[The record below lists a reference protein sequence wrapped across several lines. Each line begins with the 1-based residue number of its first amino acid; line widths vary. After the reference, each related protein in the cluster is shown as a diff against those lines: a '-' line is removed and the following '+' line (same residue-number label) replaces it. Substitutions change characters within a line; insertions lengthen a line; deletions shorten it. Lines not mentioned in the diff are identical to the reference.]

1 MRKTVVKMICRGEYR
16 VIFDDSAKRN
26 PYTIYYEW
34 TELNQSGWNHKRT
47 KKIEE
52 YGDLPSC
59 LCYLAAI
66 LKDKYSEQPGKTPL
80 DPPDNPHTV

>member
-16 VIFDDSAKRN
+16 VIYDDSAKVN
-26 PYTIYYEW
+26 PYTIHYKW
-34 TELNQSGWNHKRT
+34 TELSECGCRNRT
-47 KKIEE
+47 KKIKE

-66 LKDKYSEQPGKTPL
+66 LKDKYSERPGKMPL
-80 DPPDNPHTV
+80 DPPDNPHTA